1 MTTLNNL
8 EVGDKL
14 FYRDGTGND
23 VLVFVRDWTD
33 EEEQFVL
40 IEHNGNEDWV
50 HASELY
56 AWAGEEQAFI
66 GIGFKTS

>member
-56 AWAGEEQAFI
+56 AWTGEE
-66 GIGFKTS
+66 